1 MAVSSEQRTAT
12 QAAVAALL
20 AAAAAFGFITAE
32 ESQTYG
38 VAAVASVGAV
48 SSIITAVATWRQ
60 RPDNTA
66 VEDEQADGDEQDL

>member
-1 MAVSSEQRTAT
+1 MSSEQRTAT

-20 AAAAAFGFITAE
+20 AAAAAFGFITAD

-38 VAAVASVGAV
+38 VAAVAGIGAV

-66 VEDEQADGDEQDL
+66 VDHDEVDRDDQDL